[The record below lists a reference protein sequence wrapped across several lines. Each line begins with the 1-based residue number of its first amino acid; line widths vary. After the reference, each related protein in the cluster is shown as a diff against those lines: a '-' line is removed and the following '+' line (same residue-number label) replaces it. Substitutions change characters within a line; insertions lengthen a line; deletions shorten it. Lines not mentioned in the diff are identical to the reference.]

1 MIRISCCMIVK
12 DEEKVLARCL
22 DSIADLMDEIIIV
35 DTGSTD
41 RTKEIA
47 RKYTDKIYD
56 FKWIQDFSAARNYAF
71 SLAKMEYIYTA
82 DADEVVDP
90 VNRKRFRYLKECI
103 LPEIEIV
110 QMKYGNQ
117 LQHGT
122 VYNFD
127 EEYRPKLFKRLRE
140 FVWEGSVHEMVR
152 MQPVI
157 YDSDIV
163 ITHLPEK
170 PHGDR
175 DLENFRTQIRRGVRL
190 NKRLHDMYARELYM
204 VGTEDD
210 LEQGMSFFMESAADT
225 RRDKDEVMEACCVV
239 ARAARLMEEPV
250 IFFKYASK
258 VIAQDG
264 CSEICCELGHFYE
277 DAGDLEEATI
287 WYYNAV
293 YETEPILSIK
303 TGNREPLEG
312 LVRCYETMGKDEELS
327 RYMEELANLD
337 EK

>member
-1 MIRISCCMIVK
+1 M
-12 DEEKVLARCL
+12 
-22 DSIADLMDEIIIV
+22 
-35 DTGSTD
+35 
-41 RTKEIA
+41 
-47 RKYTDKIYD
+47 
-56 FKWIQDFSAARNYAF
+56 
-71 SLAKMEYIYTA
+71 
-82 DADEVVDP
+82 
-90 VNRKRFRYLKECI
+90 
-103 LPEIEIV
+103 
-110 QMKYGNQ
+110 
-117 LQHGT
+117 
-122 VYNFD
+122 
-127 EEYRPKLFKRLRE
+127 
-140 FVWEGSVHEMVR
+140 
-152 MQPVI
+152 I